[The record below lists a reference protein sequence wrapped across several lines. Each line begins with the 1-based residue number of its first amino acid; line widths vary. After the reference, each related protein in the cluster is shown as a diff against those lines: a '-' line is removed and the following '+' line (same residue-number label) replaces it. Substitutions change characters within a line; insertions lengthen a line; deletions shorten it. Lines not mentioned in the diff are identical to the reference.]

1 MKMAHCDRSPYAL
14 SVMISQSYIF
24 SAAKVNTYYQ
34 ICKFLILKYDNQN
47 TASNNRNNKL

>member
-14 SVMISQSYIF
+14 SIMISHSYYFF
-24 SAAKVNTYYQ
+24 SAVKVNTYYQ

-47 TASNNRNNKL
+47 TRI